1 MTSHPFVSP
10 QTRWATVWVCAIN
23 CAVSIVSTC
32 LYYSELH
39 HLHDF
44 PFFTAQL
51 NAAIGAL
58 LAWLWLSLLPKDP
71 SALDVPLR
79 SWLWLSALLALQNSL
94 EVLSIARVGNDDLP
108 PILQQ
113 AVVPLSL
120 LFSWLKLGRSYT
132 KAQLAGAVLVVA
144 GVLAGFL
151 PSLLASS
158 AQQIGSAWVAVFLI
172 SRIPQACANI
182 QAESLAGQGMSWPLR
197 ATMYTQ
203 LLAIPC
209 NSIAALIASLLW
221 KGDPAFVFQDYAG
234 GFDCVF
240 QGKGACSGAWASVL
254 LFAVPGMLYTFTE
267 FQVIQAA
274 SATAYFLLAALQLP
288 LQDLALSALNSSFA
302 SFRLSMLPAVLA
314 VTCGLM
320 LYGLGS
326 PAETRE

>member
-158 AQQIGSAWVAVFLI
+158 AQ
-172 SRIPQACANI
+172 IPQACANI